1 MRRVKND
8 LEGFGPNPADG
19 PVLDPFGFVVK
30 KPLSISSVAERGRS
44 RARGRVA
51 DSKSARRTAIRKF
64 MDEMNRTGNIPASPT
79 K

>member
-8 LEGFGPNPADG
+8 PEGFGPNPADT
-19 PVLDPFGFVVK
+19 DPMIIDGERYQR
-30 KPLSISSVAERGRS
+30 PLSSSSKAERGRS

-64 MDEMNRTGNIPASPT
+64 MDDMKKTGNIPKSPT